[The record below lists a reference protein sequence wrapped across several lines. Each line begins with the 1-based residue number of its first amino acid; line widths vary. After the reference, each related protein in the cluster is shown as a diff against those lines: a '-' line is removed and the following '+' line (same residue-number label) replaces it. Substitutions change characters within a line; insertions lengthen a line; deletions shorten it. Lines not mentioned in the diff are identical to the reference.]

1 MCPIHPSL
9 RACIHVGDLET
20 PFLSSA
26 SLLLLGLQSQLD
38 ETSPPSCSPPPEVMG
53 PYFEQLPC
61 FPTLSSDTSDFF
73 LHSLNLLLQQ
83 PWWVTLHHP
92 EPGVRPRPQGA
103 LTYME
108 SEFLKRENT
117 RQSELNLSKAAT
129 VIFSLIIRTQITS
142 PGFSPKHTD

>member
-1 MCPIHPSL
+1 
-9 RACIHVGDLET
+9 
-20 PFLSSA
+20 
-26 SLLLLGLQSQLD
+26 
-38 ETSPPSCSPPPEVMG
+38 MG
-53 PYFEQLPC
+53 PYFEQPPC
-61 FPTLSSDTSDFF
+61 FPTLSTDTSDFF
-73 LHSLNLLLQQ
+73 LHSINLLLQQ
-83 PWWVTLHHP
+83 PWWVTVHHP

-129 VIFSLIIRTQITS
+129 VIFSLIIWIQITS